1 MQRRTSVNDK
11 KINNN
16 SHLPVIHSQNP
27 SFYQT
32 IKQGAAL
39 SIGHRIVGY
48 FMGPS
53 ESQTVIHR
61 ESVIYKNRKQ
71 EEYEQ
76 CLKEHNDRA
85 VCERILLN

>member
-16 SHLPVIHSQNP
+16 SHIHVIHSQNP
-27 SFYQT
+27 SFFQT
-32 IKQGAAL
+32 IKQGVGL
-39 SIGHRIVGY
+39 SIGHRIVGCL
-48 FMGPS
+48 MGPS
-53 ESQTVIHR
+53 QSQTVIHR
-61 ESVIYKNRKQ
+61 ESIIYKNRKQ